1 MCIIHVF
8 RRSHRGVI
16 LGLLAAALVKGS
28 AGAQTS
34 VKFALDWKFEGPA
47 APFLVAVDRGYFTAE
62 RLDVTIEPGNGS
74 LEPIN
79 HSNAIIVNAKF
90 AAENAEAVRGF

>member
-16 LGLLAAALVKGS
+16 LGLLAAALVKSS

-79 HSNAIIVNAKF
+79 R
-90 AAENAEAVRGF
+90 VRLWRL